1 MFALLVRI
9 LRRASRFMEKSTEL
23 DSQESQQ
30 EPEDTCSQS
39 TELIDKIEHELVEN
53 PVVLE
58 RLLDRPQ
65 VMAMVSRTAFR
76 GPLPP
81 PAMLREY
88 NDIVPGA
95 AERILERS
103 EKEQAHRHRVTEKSV
118 DGAIRKDRRGQ
129 WMAYSITLIILAIAT
144 VFSLK
149 GQTVFAGT
157 LITVDLI
164 GLASVFAIGRI
175 SKSSSDTED

>member
-1 MFALLVRI
+1 
-9 LRRASRFMEKSTEL
+9 MEKSTEL
-23 DSQESQQ
+23 ESQENL
-30 EPEDTCSQS
+30 PESDETSSES
-39 TELIDKIEHELVEN
+39 TELVDKIEHELVEN

-65 VMAMVSRTAFR
+65 VMAMVSRSAFR

-118 DGAIRKDRRGQ
+118 DGAIGKDKRGQ

-144 VFSLK
+144 LFALK

-175 SKSSSDTED
+175 SKSSNSED

>member
-1 MFALLVRI
+1 
-9 LRRASRFMEKSTEL
+9 MEKSTEL
-23 DSQESQQ
+23 ESQESQP
-30 EPEDTCSQS
+30 EPDEISSES
-39 TELIDKIEHELVEN
+39 TELVDKIEHELVEN

-65 VMAMVSRTAFR
+65 VMAMVSRSAFR

-118 DGAIRKDRRGQ
+118 DGAIGKDRRGQ
-129 WMAYSITLIILAIAT
+129 WMAFAITILILVIAV
-144 VFSLK
+144 VFALR
-149 GQTVFAGT
+149 GEMWFAGT

-175 SKSSSDTED
+175 SKASDSED

>member
-1 MFALLVRI
+1 
-9 LRRASRFMEKSTEL
+9 MEKSTEL
-23 DSQESQQ
+23 ESQESQS
-30 EPEDTCSQS
+30 EPDETSSES
-39 TELIDKIEHELVEN
+39 TQLVDKIEHELVEN

-65 VMAMVSRTAFR
+65 VMAMVSRSAFR

-81 PAMLREY
+81 PSMLREY

-118 DGAIRKDRRGQ
+118 DGAIGKDRRGQ
-129 WMAYSITLIILAIAT
+129 WMAFAITILILVIAV
-144 VFSLK
+144 VFALR
-149 GQTVFAGT
+149 GETWFAGT

-175 SKSSSDTED
+175 SKSSSDNED